1 MTMARRHTSARAW
14 IVASLL
20 ASGGSLIVGCD
31 SHKLSG
37 EESEIKPHNTKLNL
51 PEVPPFDLPKPYD
64 ADTHSVK
71 EMRIEGKQY
80 FGKDGMKLH
89 GFITYV
95 YDCATE
101 IKQPGQSDA
110 DVKKIM
116 DADPTK
122 CRRPAFYIGD
132 EKTTTPD
139 HSVHVV
145 EIPRAPRADEMKN
158 ISKDQKA
165 WQERYDK
172 GVIVS
177 IDGFVVPPYKVGD
190 EVIVTGSWKQTS
202 PHGEADSDGLLI
214 YKTMTNKDQSWT
226 EPSPK
231 ANAGPG
237 PLDTPAS
244 GATDGGATAGGPAPA
259 TKKKPGSH

>member
-20 ASGGSLIVGCD
+20 AGAGAVGCD
-31 SHKLSG
+31 SSHKLTG

-51 PEVPPFDLPKPYD
+51 PEVPPFDLPKPFD

-80 FGKDGMKLH
+80 FGKDDIKIH
-89 GFITYV
+89 GFVTWV

-101 IKQPGQSDA
+101 VKQPGQSDA
-110 DVKKIM
+110 DVKKII

-122 CRRPAFYIGD
+122 CRRPVFYIGD
-132 EKTTTPD
+132 EATTTPD
-139 HSVHVV
+139 HSVHIV
-145 EIPRAPRADEMKN
+145 ELPRAMRPDELKT

-177 IDGFVVPPYKVGD
+177 LEGFVVPPYKVGD
-190 EVIVTGSWKQTS
+190 EVIITGSWKQTS

-214 YKTMTNKDQSWT
+214 YKTMTNKTQNWT

-231 ANAGPG
+231 AGAGPG
-237 PLDTPAS
+237 PGEMPEG
-244 GATDGGATAGGPAPA
+244 GAGAGSATAGGPAPA